1 MRIILLILT
10 IALYLPLGAQIV
22 FEEVT
27 PVPGTFVRHIDE
39 SSTSLQSLVTSEALF
54 GKTLT
59 GSTWIQRDQE
69 VTDIYD
75 VMYSPDGDLYTKN
88 DSFILYSQ
96 NNGETFTV
104 ISWPSETFPPYDG
117 TNLYVLDD
125 DVLFINDFLGY
136 CYYSINNGQSWQLGG
151 QLFLSIETVARM
163 VDDFIYLDDPS
174 SIGAGIIARINVS
187 TGQLEIIDI
196 LRLAIP
202 YDPIYCQIIEDGTVY
217 MLGID
222 PSGPES
228 ENHLLQYK
236 FGQEVESLG
245 LYPNPTDAWSF
256 FAVGST
262 LYNFGLNSAEVFN
275 GIEFQPLTYYGLP
288 QDGEK
293 YFILAQNDYVY
304 AIVGQSRIFRSASSL
319 AFPGVISGKVHMDED
334 QGCIRDTSE
343 TGLAFWNITVE
354 GEHFFRAGIS
364 GPNGEFRYSVPEG
377 EYTVKAQPPGAGW
390 ELCENEFNVIMDANQ
405 LTDTIDFLSQA
416 TAPCANLS
424 LDLSTPLLRRCFENY
439 YTIRVRNT
447 GPQASTGT
455 SLVLYLDPFFEF
467 HSATIPYQQI
477 DATTV
482 SFDMG
487 TLELNADITFR
498 IYFQLSCQAEL
509 GLEHCLSGKISGDNA
524 CPAERTF
531 VSECQTNIGSFDP
544 NDKRSFNQSGR
555 ESDQVD
561 KDEFITYH
569 IRFQNTGTDTAFT
582 VRIIDPLS
590 TSLDLSSLEM
600 LSSSHPYTYEI
611 TDGPA
616 LVADFKHILL
626 PDSTTNE
633 PASHGFLKFRVK
645 PLPSFDYGTTIP
657 NKADIFF
664 DFNEPVLT
672 NEVVTAILPAVGV
685 HEQPEQ
691 IHFTVYPNP
700 AKNKL
705 ELQIDETHRNL
716 VDSWVIYDSQG
727 RIAIQALYLHDVSL
741 NITSL
746 TPGVYTLVL
755 LNNKK
760 MIGSK
765 TFVKG

>member
-1 MRIILLILT
+1 MRTILLILT
-10 IALYLPLGAQIV
+10 IALYCPLGAQIV

-27 PVPGTFVRHIDE
+27 PVPGALVRHIDE
-39 SSTSLQSLVTSEALF
+39 SSTGLQSVVTSEALF
-54 GKTLT
+54 GKTVT
-59 GSTWIQRDQE
+59 GSSWIERDQD
-69 VTDIYD
+69 VTDIYN

-88 DSFILYSQ
+88 NDAILHSQ
-96 NNGETFTV
+96 DNGVTFTT
-104 ISWPSETFPPYDG
+104 IDFPNGIFSYENTFV
-117 TNLYVLDD
+117 YVLDD
-125 DVLFINDFLGY
+125 DALFISDYSNGY
-136 CYYSINNGQSWQLGG
+136 CYYSINNGQSWHWSG
-151 QLFLSIETVARM
+151 QLFLSTELAVTM
-163 VDDFIYLDDPS
+163 VGNFIYVADASWL
-174 SIGAGIIARINVS
+174 GAGIIARIDVL
-187 TGQLEIIDI
+187 TEQTEIIEI
-196 LRLAIP
+196 VRLSNQYEFVQCIV
-202 YDPIYCQIIEDGTVY
+202 QEDGTVY
-217 MLGID
+217 FYAWD
-222 PSGPES
+222 VVSPEGGYY
-228 ENHLLQYK
+228 LLEYK
-236 FGQEVESLG
+236 FGQELVSLG
-245 LYPNPTDAWSF
+245 LFPPPGNFSTF
-256 FAVGST
+256 FSIGST
-262 LYNFGLNSAEVFN
+262 IYTFGATKAHVFN
-275 GIEFQPLTYYGLP
+275 GLEFQPLTYIGLP
-288 QDGEK
+288 PEGEK
-293 YFILAQNDYVY
+293 QYLLSENDHLYV
-304 AIVGQSRIFRSASSL
+304 IVNDTRIFRSVRTL
-319 AFPGVISGKVHMDED
+319 AYPGVISGKVSLDESH
-334 QGCIRDTSE
+334 GCIPDTAQ
-343 TGLAFWNITVE
+343 TGLAFWNIIVE
-354 GEHFFRAGIS
+354 GENFFRAGIS

-377 EYTVKAQPPGAGW
+377 EYTVKAQPPGTGW
-390 ELCENEFNVIMDANQ
+390 ELCEDELNVIVDANQ

-416 TAPCANLS
+416 AASCANLS

-455 SLVLYLDPFFEF
+455 ELVLYLDPFFEF
-467 HSATIPYQQI
+467 HSATIPYQQL

-487 TLELNADITFR
+487 TLELNADVTFR
-498 IYFQLSCQAEL
+498 IYFKLSCDAKL
-509 GLEHCLSGKISGDNA
+509 GMEHCLSGKISGDNA

-531 VSECQTNIGSFDP
+531 VSECQANIGSFDP

-590 TSLDLSSLEM
+590 TALDLSSLEM

-672 NEVVTAILPAVGV
+672 NEVVTAILPAVGI

-746 TPGVYTLVL
+746 TPGAYTLVL
-755 LNNKK
+755 LSNKK

>member
-10 IALYLPLGAQIV
+10 IALYWPLGAQIV
-22 FEEVT
+22 FEEVVT
-27 PVPGTFVRHIDE
+27 VPGTSIRHIDE
-39 SSTSLQSLVTSEALF
+39 SSTGLQSVVTSERLF
-54 GKTLT
+54 GKTVT
-59 GSTWIQRDQE
+59 GSSWIQRDQD

-104 ISWPSETFPPYDG
+104 IDWPNGIYPPFNY
-117 TNLYVLDD
+117 TYLKVLDD
-125 DVLFINDFLGY
+125 DVLFIND
-136 CYYSINNGQSWQLGG
+136 YSGHCFYSLNNGQSWQWAG
-151 QLFLSIETVARM
+151 QLILSFETMVRM
-163 VDDFIYLDDPS
+163 VDNFIYIADPS
-174 SIGAGIIARINVS
+174 FIGAGIIARIDVN
-187 TGQLEIIDI
+187 TGQIEIVDI
-196 LRLAIP
+196 LRQAIP
-202 YDPIYCQIIEDGTVY
+202 YDLIYGQIIEDGTVY

-222 PSGPES
+222 PSGPQS
-228 ENHLLQYK
+228 EYHLLQYK
-236 FGQEVESLG
+236 FGQEVESIG
-245 LYPNPTDAWSF
+245 PYPNPTDAWSF

-275 GIEFQPLTYYGLP
+275 GSEFQPLSYMGLP
-288 QDGEK
+288 QDDEK

-319 AFPGVISGKVHMDED
+319 AFPGVISGKVYLDESN
-334 QGCIRDTSE
+334 GCIPDTE
-343 TGLAFWNITVE
+343 QRGLAFWNVTIE
-354 GEHFFRAGIS
+354 GEHFFRAGVS

-377 EYTVKAQPPGAGW
+377 EYIVKAQPPGAGW
-390 ELCENEFNVIMDANQ
+390 ELCEDEINVIVDANQ
-405 LTDTIDFLSQA
+405 TTDTIDFLSQA
-416 TAPCANLS
+416 TATCANLS

-455 SLVLYLDPFFEF
+455 ALVLNLDPFFEF

-487 TLELNADITFR
+487 TLELNADVTFR
-498 IYFQLSCQAEL
+498 IYFKLSCDAEL
-509 GLEHCLSGKISGDNA
+509 GMEHCLSGKISADNA

-531 VSECQTNIGSFDP
+531 VRECQVNIGSFDP
-544 NDKRSFNQSGR
+544 NDKRSFNQTGR

-561 KDEFITYH
+561 KNEYITYH

-590 TSLDLSSLEM
+590 TSLDLSTFEM

-611 TDGPA
+611 SDGPT

-633 PASHGFLKFRVK
+633 PASHGFLKFRIK

-657 NKADIFF
+657 NTADIFF

-672 NEVVTAILPAVGV
+672 NEVITAILPPVSV
-685 HEQPEQ
+685 KDHRELVDFN
-691 IHFTVYPNP
+691 IFPNP

-705 ELQIDETHRNL
+705 ELQIDDAHRNL
-716 VDSWVIYDSQG
+716 IDTWAIYDSHG
-727 RIAIQALYLHDVSL
+727 RIATQALFQQDRSL

-746 TPGVYTLVL
+746 SPGAYTLIL
-755 LNNKK
+755 ISNKK
-760 MIGSK
+760 MIGAK